1 MLWMKWLIDS
11 IMMMK
16 SLISVG
22 IIIFIIFKVSTLKI
36 AEDLELNPAL
46 YENVKSVQSSFNLS
60 NMAMSHVTIGRQC
73 ACNVISFLK
82 T

>member
-60 NMAMSHVTIGRQC
+60 NIVMSHVTIGHQC

>member
-1 MLWMKWLIDS
+1 MKWLIHS
-11 IMMMK
+11 IIMMK

-60 NMAMSHVTIGRQC
+60 NMAMSHVNIGRQC